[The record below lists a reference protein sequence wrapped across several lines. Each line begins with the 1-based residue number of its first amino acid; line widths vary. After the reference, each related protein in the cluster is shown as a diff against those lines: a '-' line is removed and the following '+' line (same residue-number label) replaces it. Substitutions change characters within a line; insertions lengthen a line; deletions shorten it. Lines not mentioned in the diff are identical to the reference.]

1 MERLKVR
8 MPTRRMTSPT
18 WLHQPRQENPGHRR
32 LRARQVARRLQE
44 RYPEVRGPL
53 AHRTRLELLVA
64 TILSAQCTDATVNR
78 VTPALFA
85 RFPSAEAL
93 ARAPREELEHLIHPT
108 GFFRQKARMI
118 QATCQL
124 LLEQYGGEVPRRME
138 ELVRLPGVG
147 RKTANVLLSAAA
159 LARWPGWK
167 PFEDGLGIVVDTHV
181 GRLARRLAFTF
192 HRDPEKVEQD
202 LQQLFERDEWPA
214 LPLRL
219 IYFGREV
226 CTARRPR
233 CQACPLQDL
242 CPAGQYGGATPW
254 LENPAP

>member
-1 MERLKVR
+1 M
-8 MPTRRMTSPT
+8 
-18 WLHQPRQENPGHRR
+18 
-32 LRARQVARRLQE
+32 
-44 RYPEVRGPL
+44 PL
-53 AHRTRLELLVA
+53 AHRTPLELLVA
-64 TILSAQCTDATVNR
+64 TVLSAQCTDATVNR

-85 RFPSAEAL
+85 RFPSAQAL
-93 ARAPREELEHLIHPT
+93 AEAPREELERLIHPT

-118 QATCQL
+118 QATCRL
-124 LLEQYGGEVPRRME
+124 LLEQHGGEVPRRME

-159 LARWPGWK
+159 LSGWPGWK

-192 HRDPEKVEQD
+192 QRDPEKVEQD
-202 LQQLFERDEWPA
+202 LQQLFERREWPA

-233 CQACPLQDL
+233 CEGCPLRDL
-242 CPAGQYGGATPW
+242 CPASQYGGATPW
-254 LENPAP
+254 LEKPVL